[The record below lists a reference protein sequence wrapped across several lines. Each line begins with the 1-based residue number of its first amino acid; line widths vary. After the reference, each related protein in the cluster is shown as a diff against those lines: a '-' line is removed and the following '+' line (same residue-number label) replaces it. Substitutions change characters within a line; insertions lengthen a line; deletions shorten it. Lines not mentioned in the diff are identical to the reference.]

1 MKTIRNVLAVL
12 GLISVITLIW
22 LVIKLGPMYQQF
34 QAFDDK
40 ALDTYLEMGKILL
53 ASGNAAEATIWKQ
66 QIKDGLTVEDVED
79 VMKSVA
85 NELNIKDVGRLPL
98 SEQVALMTGQKQR
111 FLKIYMY
118 CNPLTAAKMVEYS
131 DAFSA
136 YLPCRLS
143 LVEDKQGKYWIYSL
157 NMDMMIHGGTP
168 LPADLKE
175 EAVRVR
181 TVIKSIMDRAASG
194 EF

>member
-1 MKTIRNVLAVL
+1 MNAIRNVFALLGLLAVVA
-12 GLISVITLIW
+12 VIW
-22 LVIKLGPMYQQF
+22 GVIKMQPYYSAF
-34 QAFDDK
+34 QSFDDK
-40 ALDTYLEMGKILL
+40 ALATYQDMAETLL
-53 ASGNAAEATIWKQ
+53 ASGNAAEATIWKRQ
-66 QIKDGLTVEDVED
+66 VKDGLSVDDVEE

-98 SEQVALMTGQKQR
+98 SQQVELMTGQKQR

-118 CNPLTAAKMVEYS
+118 CNPLTAAKMVDYS

-157 NMDMMIHGGTP
+157 NMDMMIHGGKP
-168 LPADLKE
+168 LPPDLKV
-175 EAVRVR
+175 EAERVR